1 MEVQIQHL
9 LLRNSMNK
17 RGEVAT
23 DLICEKELNI
33 RFSDTD
39 AMGIVWHGNYIKYM
53 EDGREAWGNEY
64 GLSYL
69 DIYNK
74 KLFTPIVE
82 TQLSHKRT
90 LKFGDT
96 AVVKTRYINTPAAKL
111 VYQYEIYRKSDM
123 KMVLKGR
130 TVQVFTDYNEN
141 LMLNTPD
148 CVLEWKRKKGLL

>member
-1 MEVQIQHL
+1 LAVLIQPL
-9 LLRNSMNK
+9 LFVNSMTK
-17 RGEVAT
+17 HGERAT
-23 DLICEKELNI
+23 EIVNEKELNI

-53 EDGREAWGNEY
+53 EDGREAWGTEH

-69 DIYNK
+69 EIYAN

-82 TQLSHKRT
+82 TLLSHKRT

-96 AVVKTRYINTPAAKL
+96 AIIKTRFIDTPAAKL
-111 VYQYEIYRKSDM
+111 VYEYEIIRKSDM
-123 KMVLKGR
+123 QVVFKGR

-141 LMLNTPD
+141 LFLNNPD
-148 CVLEWKRKKGLL
+148 CLVEWKRKKGLL

>member
-9 LLRNSMNK
+9 LLRNLMNK
-17 RGEVAT
+17 KGEVAT

-53 EDGREAWGNEY
+53 EDGREAWGHEY

-69 DIYNK
+69 DVYNN

-96 AVVKTRYINTPAAKL
+96 AIVKTRYINTPAAKL
-111 VYQYEIYRKSDM
+111 IYQYEIYRKSDM

-141 LMLNTPD
+141 LRLNTPD

>member
-1 MEVQIQHL
+1 M
-9 LLRNSMNK
+9 
-17 RGEVAT
+17 GEQAT

-53 EDGREAWGNEY
+53 EDGREAWGLVH
-64 GLSYL
+64 GLSYM
-69 DIYNK
+69 DIYKN

-96 AVVKTRYINTPAAKL
+96 AIVKTQYIDTPAAKL
-111 VYQYEIYRKSDM
+111 IYEYHIYRKSDGAL
-123 KMVLKGR
+123 VLKGR
-130 TVQVFTDYNEN
+130 TVQVYTDYQEN
-141 LMLNTPD
+141 LILSLPE
-148 CVLEWKRKKGLL
+148 CVREWKRKKGLL

>member
-1 MEVQIQHL
+1 LEVQIQHL